1 MSVGAFAGVDGEQ
14 EREVGVVAVEQEQLP
29 QIVDV
34 VARYCRKQCIELVV
48 GLIEERTVGVRK
60 DGSELSHLA
69 SHGWQV
75 PAIEHDRERKVAHA
89 LAFAQSAQAI
99 A

>member
-1 MSVGAFAGVDGEQ
+1 MGVGAFAGVDGEQ
-14 EREVGVVAVEQEQLP
+14 ERKVSVVAVEQEQLP

-34 VARYCRKQCIELVV
+34 VSRHRRKQRIELVV
-48 GLIEERTVGVRK
+48 GLIEERTIGVRE

-75 PAIEHDRERKVAHA
+75 TAIENDSEREVTHA